1 MKHLTVMF
9 MSDSSDQTRS
19 YRVPRIIFYL
29 FAAIVTIFVAGTV
42 TAFIYHGMLN
52 KAIEKRNEILEE
64 NMLLLQENQ
73 KLQKLEENLKAN
85 SMLLRRVLKLV
96 GVSVNN
102 QDGTISGFTQD
113 SAIAAFMENS
123 DILLNL
129 SEPLSKKEIK
139 DVIPSGLPA
148 DGRITRGY
156 IPDDENLSRR
166 HYGIDISVK
175 EGTKMYATADGVVE
189 FAGWDD
195 YYGKIIIIDHSG
207 ENNSE
212 GYQTVYGHNLVNLV
226 SEGEVVR
233 KGDLI
238 ALSGN
243 TGRSTGPHIHYEIR
257 KNQKPVNPENYI
269 H

>member
-1 MKHLTVMF
+1 MKHTTVMF
-9 MSDSSDQTRS
+9 LSDSSDQTHS
-19 YRVPRIIFYL
+19 YRVPHFLLYIV
-29 FAAIVTIFVAGTV
+29 AAVATILLAGTV
-42 TAFIYHGMLN
+42 AAFIFYNMMIG
-52 KAIEKRNEILEE
+52 AIEERSEVLAE

-96 GVSVNN
+96 GVSHTSL
-102 QDGTISGFTQD
+102 GGSGAGFSQD
-113 SAIAAFMENS
+113 SAVMAFMENS

-129 SEPLSKKEIK
+129 SEPLTKKEIT

-148 DGRITRGY
+148 DGRITRGF

-166 HYGIDISVK
+166 HYGVDISVK

-189 FAGWDD
+189 FSGWDD
-195 YYGKIIIIDHSG
+195 YYGKIIILDHSG
-207 ENNSE
+207 EKRGE

-226 SEGEVVR
+226 SEGEVVK

-257 KNQKPVNPENYI
+257 RNQKPVNPENYI
-269 H
+269 R